1 MLTDR
6 GTTSSQHSHP
16 SPPKLHGQT
25 TLQLSQPD
33 AQIVTCSLIL
43 LTCMI
48 RQAEHLQH
56 SVLTE
61 SNLAMLSFYKLC

>member
-25 TLQLSQPD
+25 HPTIVPIGCPDCDLQSHIADLHDQ
-33 AQIVTCSLIL
+33 T
-43 LTCMI
+43 
-48 RQAEHLQH
+48 EHLQH
-56 SVLTE
+56 SDDVKL
-61 SNLAMLSFYKLC
+61 LQALLSTVPR